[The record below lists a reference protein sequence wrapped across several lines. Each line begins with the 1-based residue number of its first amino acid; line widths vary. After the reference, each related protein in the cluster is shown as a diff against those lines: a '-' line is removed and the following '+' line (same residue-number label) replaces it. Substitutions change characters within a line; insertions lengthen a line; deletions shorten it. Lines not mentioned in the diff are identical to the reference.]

1 MKKNIAVLA
10 LALTLAGSL
19 VACSNRDPNTGAGGS
34 VGNNSGATSGT
45 NGSNGTAG
53 STSGSTSGTAGTVS
67 RRYGS
72 ESIYNGRSYFDDGR
86 YTAGTN
92 GQVYGRDNSTAARDL
107 TRDARRRYWRCGPVN
122 RRCYHRHRRL
132 LRHTQLGA

>member
-92 GQVYGRDNSTAARDL
+92 GQVYGRTTARQPA
-107 TRDARRRYWRCGPVN
+107 T
-122 RRCYHRHRRL
+122 
-132 LRHTQLGA
+132 